1 MFDKAIAEEKIG
13 FLGYYGDSLDFLI
26 YQDIIRM
33 TVEEVLGIAVRKDFH
48 FISVPIESSHPL
60 YVLED
65 LSPLF
70 KREVFPT
77 LTVMENTFP
86 LNFSLLSSHNQL
98 GLNSVVNFSKNT
110 GESSWRNRRE
120 LQQFFLRLGMNPT
133 QIETFYDLGHQLLD
147 TSSGVLLQFF
157 DASPSPYAFA
167 NAVGYASYPN
177 GFIAENRLI
186 SEYFVDN
193 PTPSFPQELRLILT
207 LRGTFFAS
215 LFTTCSQTLHQNPGE
230 QAQDVGATI
239 TDIDPKKPL
248 LTRLK
253 GMS

>member
-1 MFDKAIAEEKIG
+1 MIGKVFLILTLLFGVCGAEFEPPTKQHIAITTLETIKYNLKGKGTGLEYRELFDKAIAEEKIG

-26 YQDIIRM
+26 YQDIIRV

-86 LNFSLLSSHNQL
+86 LNFSLYSNHNQL

-193 PTPSFPQELRLILT
+193 PTPRFHKS
-207 LRGTFFAS
+207 
-215 LFTTCSQTLHQNPGE
+215 C
-230 QAQDVGATI
+230 V
-239 TDIDPKKPL
+239 
-248 LTRLK
+248 
-253 GMS
+253 